1 LSAAVVIL
9 PRCLRRALL
18 GALALLCTTHV
29 AAGPTPERAAA
40 CVAAL
45 KLRADALGARLP
57 KEPRVEPE
65 LVAVLEQGFAFIGD
79 AYLHGMRDKARAD
92 ALLAQAEQAQKSLT
106 PPQMAERQA
115 GCQAEALRLLK
126 DASPFGR
133 LVVSHQARKR
143 VDRIKQKAAAGA

>member
-1 LSAAVVIL
+1 MSAAAAIPSRL
-9 PRCLRRALL
+9 LAWAPL
-18 GALALLCTTHV
+18 GALVLLCASPA

-45 KLRADALGARLP
+45 KVRADALGARLP

-106 PPQMAERQA
+106 PPQLAERQA
-115 GCQAEALRLLK
+115 ACQVEALRLLK
-126 DASPFGR
+126 EASPFGR

-143 VDRIKQKAAAGA
+143 VDRIKRRAAAGA